1 MWNWL
6 SNYNYDFA
14 LATIPIQLILM
25 TVYYL
30 RRQLPTRQ
38 SRSFWWVM
46 IMNVI
51 MTITDVWAC
60 ELNEVWQE
68 YPLSLSY
75 GLNIAYFL
83 SFILRGWL
91 LFVYASEVVNAPR
104 RWGRRYTWGCCI
116 PAAVVCLMIL
126 STPWTGAIFTMDPVT
141 GYHNLAYY
149 NAIYFSTWFYIM
161 ASVAVLTVCRK
172 EVALKLQIGLYSSNL
187 ILTVGILMR
196 HAFMDT
202 LVTSFFSLMA
212 ILIIYLT
219 AQNPDSFRDRMVD
232 VFNKSAF
239 AEMAAELL
247 VNEAQFSCFGIGIK
261 NYPSFKTFYGPNTM
275 YKSLLFRYFIWAMGR
290 WCCSSMIPTTVMCR
304 AWPKKLRSGFVIL
317 GRTAAGC
324 RLF

>member
-202 LVTSFFSLMA
+202 LVTSFS
-212 ILIIYLT
+212 
-219 AQNPDSFRDRMVD
+219 V
-232 VFNKSAF
+232 
-239 AEMAAELL
+239 
-247 VNEAQFSCFGIGIK
+247 
-261 NYPSFKTFYGPNTM
+261 
-275 YKSLLFRYFIWAMGR
+275 
-290 WCCSSMIPTTVMCR
+290 
-304 AWPKKLRSGFVIL
+304 
-317 GRTAAGC
+317 
-324 RLF
+324 